1 MKARPPSPLVL
12 LCALLASVGFV
23 VAPVLI
29 FQKAPLAP
37 YYELLFNQKIF
48 YYHVPC
54 AWVMFVATYVC
65 GIASIAYLRTRQAAW
80 DDVAQAA
87 GDLVTLFGALMLIT
101 GPLWAK
107 ASWGAYWKW
116 DARLTTSLLLWL
128 LFLAYS
134 LLRRYGGPGSE
145 RLAAGLAVF
154 GMADVPLIYFAV
166 KIWTTQ
172 HPNTTVVPALGPGMR
187 PPFYL
192 ASITFVLFYVVLQ
205 AACQAVARGQRL
217 LHEAQDHYA
226 EQE

>member
-1 MKARPPSPLVL
+1 VF
-12 LCALLASVGFV
+12 LCALLAAAGFV

-29 FQKAPLAP
+29 FQRAPLAP

-54 AWVMFVATYVC
+54 AWVMFVATFVS
-65 GIASIAYLRTRQAAW
+65 GIASIGFLRTRKPAW
-80 DDVAQAA
+80 DDVALAA
-87 GDLVTLFGALMLIT
+87 GDLVTLFGALVLIS
-101 GPLWAK
+101 GPIWAK

-134 LLRRYGGPGSE
+134 LLRRYGGLGSE

-166 KIWTTQ
+166 KLWKTQ
-172 HPNTTVVPALGPGMR
+172 HPDTTVVPSLGPGMR

-192 ASITFVLFYVVLQ
+192 ASFTFLFFFVVLL
-205 AACQAVARGQRL
+205 AARHAVGRGQRL
-217 LHEAQDHYA
+217 LHEAQDLHA